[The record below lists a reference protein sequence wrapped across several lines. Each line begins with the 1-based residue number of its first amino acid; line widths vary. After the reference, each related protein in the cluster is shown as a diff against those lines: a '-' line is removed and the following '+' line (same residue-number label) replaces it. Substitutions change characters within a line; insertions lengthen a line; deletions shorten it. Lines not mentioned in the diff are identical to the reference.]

1 MTCNHVKS
9 EGETSMKDK
18 AKQTEKGAYTAAP
31 KKKKKKKVLI
41 VILVIVVIL
50 AALIGTAIHSMTKQ
64 VEITGSGIQVEPV
77 QLRDLSDTISL
88 KGTVSGKSRMN
99 VTSMAG
105 AKVTAV
111 DVQVGDIV
119 TEGDT
124 LVTLDQADIE
134 TQIAELE
141 KSIADGTVLSQYNQ
155 KDLQQALD
163 NAKLAQNQSLADAQK
178 AIDRAVEAYDE
189 AKDAKIAALIEKQK
203 NAETEEERAE
213 YEQETRDF
221 VNGGYQ
227 SDADLKSCQQAIDD
241 AAESYERVL
250 LSTNQSVADAQTAIE
265 RSKYSGDDSMD
276 KSQDT
281 LDDLKKQLNDCELK
295 APCSGVVVAVAV
307 SVGDKNTPGQTMITI
322 EDTSSLKMV
331 ASVEESDILKL
342 NEGMNAIVTSDATG
356 EQSIEGKVTRVVRVK
371 GQSSENSYD
380 MAASTGGYS
389 VEISLDTTEL
399 LIGMSTKARVI
410 ITEKS
415 AVLAVPYDLIQYDE
429 DGNAY
434 VLVAVENGDGSATA
448 VKKNVEV
455 GEEVDYYTEIT
466 GGDLKEG
473 DLLIYDYTYSLQDGQ
488 TFTPEQLYSDQSVN
502 LGSSTEKSGK
512 AGVINTEVVEA

>member
-1 MTCNHVKS
+1 
-9 EGETSMKDK
+9 MKDK

-31 KKKKKKKVLI
+31 KKKKKKVLI
-41 VILVIVVIL
+41 IVLAIVIIF
-50 AALIGTAIHSMTKQ
+50 AAVIGTAIHSMTKQ
-64 VEITGSGIQVEPV
+64 VEITSNGIEVEPV

-88 KGTVSGKSRMN
+88 KGTVAGKSRMN
-99 VTSMAG
+99 VTSMAT
-105 AKVTAV
+105 AEVTAV

-163 NAKLAQNQSLADAQK
+163 NAKLAQTQSLADAQK
-178 AIDRAVEAYDE
+178 MIDRAEAAYDE
-189 AKDAKIAALIEKQK
+189 ARNAKIAAMIEAQQ
-203 NAETEEERAE
+203 NAETEEARAKL
-213 YEQETRDF
+213 EQSTRDF
-221 VNGGYQ
+221 VNEGYK
-227 SDADLKSCQQAIDD
+227 SDADLKSLQQSIED
-241 AAESYERVL
+241 AKESYERTL

-276 KSQDT
+276 KSRET

-295 APCSGVVVAVAV
+295 APCSGVVVAVNV
-307 SVGDKNTPGQTMITI
+307 SVGDKNTPGQTLITM

-331 ASVEESDILKL
+331 ASVEEADILKL

-356 EQSIEGKVTRVVRVK
+356 EASIKGEVTRVVRVK
-371 GQSSENSYD
+371 GQSSGSSYD
-380 MAASTGGYS
+380 MAASTDGYS

-399 LIGMSTKARVI
+399 LVGMSTKARVM
-410 ITEKS
+410 ITEKRE
-415 AVLAVPYDLIQYDE
+415 VLAVPYDLIQYDE

-434 VLVAVENGDGSATA
+434 VLVAEENGDGSATA
-448 VKKNVEV
+448 VKRNVEV
-455 GEEVDYYTEIT
+455 GEEIDYYTEIT

-473 DLLIYDYTYSLQDGQ
+473 DLLIYDYTYSIQEGQ
-488 TFTPEQLYSDQSVN
+488 SFTPEQIYSEQSMG
-502 LGSSTEKSGK
+502 LGSSVGEAGK
-512 AGVINTEVVEA
+512 DGVISAEVAKS